1 MSIVKFACADWVRVL
16 VAKRKKAYLCISQI
30 KVLRRCI
37 VGLNVRLN
45 MRKKLVKAN
54 W

>member
-1 MSIVKFACADWVRVL
+1 MAIIKFACADWVRVL
-16 VAKRKKAYLCISQI
+16 VAKHKKAYLCTSQI

-45 MRKKLVKAN
+45 MRRKLVRAS